1 MGGEHFL
8 LFFGIYSILLLTNH
22 RMTNLITS
30 IISTGEIHLL
40 FGYSNV
46 TNIRIPSIIDSGAK
60 PILITDTKPS
70 FLPALKQYEADEKLT
85 VLVDPNFADKI
96 QEYITTLGRPE
107 VDGVVDRVFVSL
119 TNESVKQDIYTK
131 CKKLRIP
138 INTTDSPELCTFTML
153 STYTSG
159 DFQFG
164 VTTNGK
170 GCKLA
175 LRIKREIINHLP
187 NNMNEICQTIGELR
201 KTIQEEDKLEIES
214 GEHEDD
220 AVNSHKFNSFVPEFN
235 QTKEDL
241 KLQRT
246 RWLSQIVEYY
256 PLNKLNLI
264 SINDLSNAY
273 KLHKQQQQQQQQGD
287 EEPALKKQT
296 IKKGELTLVGSGP
309 GSVSLLT
316 LGALQAIHSA
326 DLVLADKLVPQ
337 QVLDLIP
344 TTHGTKLFIAR
355 KFPGNAEKAQQEL
368 LSLGLEALNKGQKVV
383 RLKQGDPYIFGRGG
397 EEFNYFEEH
406 GYKPIVLPGIT
417 SALAAPVLSNIPMTH
432 RDVADQ
438 VLICTGTGR
447 RGAIPNLPE
456 FVPSRTTVF
465 LMALHRVVELIPML
479 AEQKNWDLNLPCA
492 IIERASCPDQ
502 RVIRTTLGKVA
513 EAVESCGSRP
523 PGLLVT
529 GYACEV
535 IWKKSTD
542 ASWVVE
548 EGCEFGNDTE
558 LKRIVEL
565 VNQDCKSKII
575 EEWTGSNNKQISV

>member
-1 MGGEHFL
+1 
-8 LFFGIYSILLLTNH
+8 
-22 RMTNLITS
+22 MTNLITS

-40 FGYSNV
+40 IGYSNV
-46 TNIRIPSIIDSGAK
+46 TNIRILSIIDSGAK
-60 PILITDTKPS
+60 PILITDKTPS
-70 FLPALKQYEADEKLT
+70 FLPVLQQFQKDEKLT
-85 VLVDPNFADKI
+85 VIIDPEYSTKI
-96 QEYITTLGRPE
+96 QNYLITLGRSE
-107 VDGVVDRVFVSL
+107 VDGIVDRVFVSL
-119 TNESVKQDIYTK
+119 SEKSIKQDIYTK

-138 INTTDSPELCTFTML
+138 INTTDSPEFCTFTML

-187 NNMNEICQTIGELR
+187 NNINEICQTIGELR
-201 KTIQEEDKLEIES
+201 KIIQDEDNLEIEN

-220 AVNSHKFNSFVPEFN
+220 AINNHKFNSFVPEFN
-235 QTKEDL
+235 QTNEDL

-256 PLNKLNLI
+256 PLNKLNMI

-273 KLHKQQQQQQQQGD
+273 KLHKQQEQQQQQTGQ
-287 EEPALKKQT
+287 EPSLKKQSVN
-296 IKKGELTLVGSGP
+296 KGELTLVGSGP

-316 LGALQAIHSA
+316 LGALQAIHAA

-368 LSLGLEALNKGQKVV
+368 LSLGLEALNKGLKVV

-397 EEFNYFEEH
+397 EEFNFFQEYGF
-406 GYKPIVLPGIT
+406 KPIVIPGIT

-447 RGAIPNLPE
+447 RGVVPNLPE

-479 AEQKNWDLNLPCA
+479 IEQKNWDLNLPCA

-502 RVIRTTLGKVA
+502 RIIRTTLGQISA
-513 EAVESCGSRP
+513 AVESCGSRP

-535 IWKKSTD
+535 IWKNSTTND
-542 ASWVVE
+542 PWVVE
-548 EGCEFGNDTE
+548 EGCEFANDNE
-558 LKRIVEL
+558 LKRIVQL
-565 VNQDCKSKII
+565 VNQDCKPKNNNNNNED
-575 EEWTGSNNKQISV
+575 EEWILKRKELTI

>member
-1 MGGEHFL
+1 MTHL
-8 LFFGIYSILLLTNH
+8 L
-22 RMTNLITS
+22 TS
-30 IISTGEIHLL
+30 IITTGETHLL

-46 TNIRIPSIIDSGAK
+46 TNLRIPSIVDSGARAVLFVESQ
-60 PILITDTKPS
+60 PH
-70 FLPALKQYEADEKLT
+70 FLPALQQLQQDGKLT
-85 VLVDPNFADKI
+85 VIVDPGFAGKI
-96 QEYITTLGRPE
+96 QEYLTSLGRSE
-107 VDGVVDRVFVSL
+107 VDHVVDRVFVSL
-119 TNESVKQDIYTK
+119 SDLSVKQDIFNR
-131 CKKLRIP
+131 CRRLRIP

-153 STYTSG
+153 STYASG

-187 NNMNEICQTIGELR
+187 NNMDEICDTIGELR
-201 KTIQEEDKLEIES
+201 KTIQEEDNLELES

-220 AVNSHKFNSFVPEFN
+220 AVNTHKFNSFVPEFN
-235 QTKEDL
+235 QSKEDL

-256 PLNKLNLI
+256 PLNKLNMI

-273 KLHKQQQQQQQQGD
+273 KLHKQAQQ
-287 EEPALKKQT
+287 EAPEPPLKKQSF
-296 IKKGELTLVGSGP
+296 KKGELTLVGSGP

-397 EEFNYFEEH
+397 EEFNYFEQR
-406 GYKPIVLPGIT
+406 GFKPVVIPGIT

-447 RGAIPNLPE
+447 RGAVPNLPE

-479 AEQKNWDLNLPCA
+479 VEKKNWDVDLPCA

-502 RVIRTTLGKVA
+502 RVIRTTLGKIA

-535 IWKKSTD
+535 IWKKQTN
-542 ASWVVE
+542 AAWVIE
-548 EGCEFGNDTE
+548 EGCEFGNDSE
-558 LKRIVEL
+558 LQRIVEL
-565 VNQDCKSKII
+565 VNQDCKPKSI
-575 EEWTGSNNKQISV
+575 EDWTETRKQVTV